1 MTNSSTIRQEILKQ
15 ISLIPDEQLS
25 YILEFIQKMTLGTKQ
40 TNDNIINDPLADF
53 IGTLE
58 HDNLADNDDED
69 IENELLDISA
79 TALQN
84 YITGKDK
91 GISDRELKRQ
101 LLGEDF
107 A

>member
-25 YILEFIQKMTLGTKQ
+25 YVLEFLQKMNIADQQ
-40 TNDNIINDPLADF
+40 T
-53 IGTLE
+53 
-58 HDNLADNDDED
+58 HDNDED
-69 IENELLDISA
+69 VDDELLDMSA
-79 TALQN
+79 SALQD
-84 YITGKDK
+84 YLTGKDK
-91 GISDRELKRQ
+91 GISSQELKRQ

>member
-25 YILEFIQKMTLGTKQ
+25 YVLEFIQKMNIADQQ
-40 TNDNIINDPLADF
+40 T
-53 IGTLE
+53 
-58 HDNLADNDDED
+58 HDNDED
-69 IENELLDISA
+69 VDDELLDMSA
-79 TALQN
+79 SALQD
-84 YITGKDK
+84 YLTGKDK
-91 GISDRELKRQ
+91 GISSQELKRQ

>member
-25 YILEFIQKMTLGTKQ
+25 YVLEFLQKMNIADQQ
-40 TNDNIINDPLADF
+40 T
-53 IGTLE
+53 
-58 HDNLADNDDED
+58 HDNDEDVDDEF
-69 IENELLDISA
+69 LDMSA
-79 TALQN
+79 SALQD
-84 YITGKDK
+84 YLTGKDK
-91 GISDRELKRQ
+91 GISSQELKRQ